1 MALIPENNNGTNN
14 GVRKSTEEGSNNGN
28 GITSMS
34 FLSKMAAVDIE
45 FNDVTYTVPSSR
57 KGNQLINRSY

>member
-1 MALIPENNNGTNN
+1 MALIPENNDVNGTSN
-14 GVRKSTEEGSNNGN
+14 GKSTKESSNNGN

-45 FNDVTYTVPSSR
+45 FNDVTYTLPSSR